1 MLMVQPSLEYCYL
14 RILVHRPWTSQRLHP
29 YSERIPDFRHARQT
43 CITSAS
49 KMARILQDFEKCF
62 GYRYMDVETCQMLPT
77 AALILIFATVSVADQ
92 DRPSSE
98 ITGHLNVFFRALD
111 ELGTVYSSAKALLE
125 SLLVIQ
131 ERWNSVYKRRRDK
144 THDLSRRSSTELTRQ
159 SKRMK
164 ETI

>member
-1 MLMVQPSLEYCYL
+1 MLIIQRSLEYYYL

-29 YSERIPDFRHARQT
+29 YSQRIPDFQHARQI
-43 CITSAS
+43 CINSAG

-77 AALILIFATVSVADQ
+77 AALILIFATVSVANHDGT
-92 DRPSSE
+92 SSE

-131 ERWNSVYKRRRDK
+131 ERWHSVYKRRRDK
-144 THDLSRRSSTELTRQ
+144 RTDVSRRTSTEFARQ
-159 SKRMK
+159 AKRSKDAA
-164 ETI
+164 